1 MIVLYCKINRH
12 SYSQNQQAALQM
24 RQKYNEDL
32 MGKVCLKIFH
42 HHHDKDIT
50 YKLDAEAT
58 ELYESIFDKYNSQ
71 FNMKY
76 SGRTF

>member
-1 MIVLYCKINRH
+1 
-12 SYSQNQQAALQM
+12 M

-32 MGKVCLKIFH
+32 MRKVCLEVFH
-42 HHHDKDIT
+42 HHHEKDIT

-58 ELYESIFDKYNSQ
+58 ELYGSIFDKYNSQ

-76 SGRTF
+76 SGRIS